1 MEENSMLV
9 LTRKRGEATVIGDD
23 ITVTVLEVQG
33 DRVRLGFSAPAGV
46 PIHRQEIHQRIA
58 ESAAALHLVSCG

>member
-1 MEENSMLV
+1 MLV

-46 PIHRQEIHQRIA
+46 PIH
-58 ESAAALHLVSCG
+58 LVSCG